1 MGKKISDKVTW
12 VGKIDWELRRFHG
25 DELST
30 DRGTSYNAYLIRDQ
44 KTVLLDTVW
53 APYQNEFL
61 ASLKQEVDVHAIDA
75 IVIHHGESDHTG
87 SLPLLMS
94 EIPDTPIYCTA
105 NGIKSLKG
113 LYHKDWNFVPVKTG
127 DVLNLGESTL
137 TFVEARML
145 HWPDTMFSYLSGE
158 EILFSTDGF
167 GQHFASEMLYNDLV
181 DQGELYREAMKYYAN
196 ILTPFNKMVLGKIKE
211 VLSMDLPLKLIA
223 PSHGI
228 LWRDDPT
235 QIVERYL
242 EWAQDYQENQITVLY
257 DTMWEGT
264 RQLAEAIAK
273 GIQTQDPGVTVKLF
287 NISKTDKN
295 DVLLEVFRSKGI
307 LVGSPTVNKG
317 ITYATSGILEMM
329 EGLSFKGKK
338 AGAFSSYGWSGEG
351 AGLIQERLQKAQME
365 IPVEFVRSS
374 WNPGEVG
381 VAVGVDFGAAFARSF
396 QEV

>member
-1 MGKKISDKVTW
+1 MGKKITEKVTW

-53 APYQNEFL
+53 GPYQREFL
-61 ASLKQEVDVHAIDA
+61 EGLKQEVDVKSIDA

-87 SLPLLMS
+87 SLPLLME

-105 NGIKSLKG
+105 NGVKSLKG

-127 DVLNLGESTL
+127 DVLDLGGSAL

-167 GQHFASEMLYNDLV
+167 GQHYASEMLYNDLV

-196 ILTPFNKMVLGKIKE
+196 ILTPFNKMVVGKIKE
-211 VLSMDLPLKLIA
+211 VLGMNLPLKLIA

-228 LWRDDPT
+228 LWRDNPA

-242 EWAQDYQENQITVLY
+242 EWAQDYGENQIAILY

-264 RQLAEAIAK
+264 RQLAESIAR
-273 GIQTQDPGVTVKLF
+273 GVQSQDPEVTVKLY
-287 NISKTDKN
+287 NLSKTDKN

-307 LVGSPTVNKG
+307 LVGSPTVNRG
-317 ITYATSGILEMM
+317 ITHATAGILEMM

-351 AGLIQERLQKAQME
+351 AGLIQERLKKAGMD

-374 WNPGEVG
+374 WNPGEEG
-381 VAVGVDFGAAFARSF
+381 AVQGQEFGKAFAQSF
-396 QEV
+396 HE